1 LEAQRSSYE
10 IKIDAQTLKIDG
22 LQRTVETRETTITT
36 LTEELT
42 VRKDCEAQ
50 RNMERVHKEDLFV
63 KKE

>member
-42 VRKDCEAQ
+42 VRKDCESQ